1 MIWFDLVLMSMEVW
15 TAGQVIGLI
24 HDIPTCAQLL
34 ACIDKE
40 AFQAMDRTRSLY
52 SGAPQS
58 KL

>member
-24 HDIPTCAQLL
+24 YNIPTCAQLL

>member
-34 ACIDKE
+34 ARIDKGGL
-40 AFQAMDRTRSLY
+40 QAMDRTRSLY